1 MYHNID
7 RFLRACSSLASV
19 LRAKPFYVVEKAVV
33 VVVVVGNVVVV
44 VVGNVVQNELNES
57 PVSDVSTVRPS
68 EGFQDVETA
77 AAAAAAATWR
87 KQAGS
92 TVTRRIHFSIFHLT
106 LSNVKNQPLSLFL
119 VCFDRNDF

>member
-33 VVVVVGNVVVV
+33 VVVVGNVVVV

-57 PVSDVSTVRPS
+57 PVSDVSNSRS
-68 EGFQDVETA
+68 
-77 AAAAAAATWR
+77 
-87 KQAGS
+87 
-92 TVTRRIHFSIFHLT
+92 
-106 LSNVKNQPLSLFL
+106 
-119 VCFDRNDF
+119 

>member
-7 RFLRACSSLASV
+7 RLVRACSSLASV
-19 LRAKPFYVVEKAVV
+19 LRAQPFYVVEKA
-33 VVVVVGNVVVV
+33 VVVV

-68 EGFQDVETA
+68 EGFQDVET
-77 AAAAAAATWR
+77 AAAAAATWR

>member
-77 AAAAAAATWR
+77 PAAAATWR
-87 KQAGS
+87 KQAAS

>member
-33 VVVVVGNVVVV
+33 VVV
-44 VVGNVVQNELNES
+44 GNVVQNELNES

-68 EGFQDVETA
+68 EGFQDVET
-77 AAAAAAATWR
+77 AAAAAATWR